1 MSEAA
6 HEEQVLMIVDPE
18 TKEAFRKGE
27 SPEESGPL
35 FFTSRDRLEAYAKAR
50 GIAEFEVYSVPA
62 GVVGR
67 MKGRP
72 HWIDGRPGR

>member
-1 MSEAA
+1 MPGETEEA
-6 HEEQVLMIVDPE
+6 VLMMVDPE

-27 SPEESGPL
+27 GPKESGPL
-35 FFTSRDRLEAYAKAR
+35 FFTSRERLEEYALREGVPAYSVV
-50 GIAEFEVYSVPA
+50 EVPA

-72 HWIDGRPGR
+72 HWVDGTRR